1 MNNNNLNT
9 TKNFVSK
16 TSSLIQEKASALQT
30 GADKYST
37 FKEEIKVLTN
47 NEEKNIPLTEEFV
60 DSNEDEKKKINPI
73 FEMLD
78 TIIWRK
84 EDVNSEEYHA
94 ALEKLRQQHWNTD
107 LS

>member
-1 MNNNNLNT
+1 MDNNNLNT

-47 NEEKNIPLTEEFV
+47 NEEKNTPLTENFV
-60 DSNEDEKKKINPI
+60 DSNEDEKKK
-73 FEMLD
+73 
-78 TIIWRK
+78 RK
-84 EDVNSEEYHA
+84 LIPFSKCLIQLWGKRKVLTKQKTQKN
-94 ALEKLRQQHWNTD
+94 
-107 LS
+107 